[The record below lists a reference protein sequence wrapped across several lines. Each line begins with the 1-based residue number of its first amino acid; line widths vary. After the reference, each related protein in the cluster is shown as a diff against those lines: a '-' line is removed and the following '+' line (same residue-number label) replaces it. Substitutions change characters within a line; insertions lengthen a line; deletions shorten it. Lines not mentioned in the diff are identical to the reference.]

1 MERIEIV
8 SSLDSPFVIPE
19 TYSRGM
25 KCAQSVRVCSPW
37 VEKPFVHLMK
47 RAIQKGASVDF
58 LIKRPDSVDATFRA
72 MEALEADG
80 KESQWNIDV
89 ICVPYLHAKFAIVDE
104 KNIFFGSANATN
116 GGLYNNVEILT
127 AFYDMPSVANRF
139 VQIFESMKKQN
150 RNLPWEIVRDFH
162 GSSVNR
168 TLVESAIKYL
178 KEMPDKDSHVAILN
192 LHLRKHG
199 FDFNSAKEG
208 IEQMLRY
215 GYLYSPRED
224 YVRLVPKYE

>member
-25 KCAQSVRVCSPW
+25 KYAKKLRICSPW

-47 RAIQKGASVDF
+47 GAIQKGASVDF

-72 MEALEADG
+72 MEALETDS
-80 KESQWNIDV
+80 KELHWNTDV
-89 ICVPYLHAKFAIVDE
+89 VCVPYLHAKFAIVDE
-104 KNIFFGSANATN
+104 KSIFFGSANATN
-116 GGLYNNVEILT
+116 GGLYNNVEVLT
-127 AFYDMPSVANRF
+127 AFYDMPSVADRF
-139 VQIFESMKKQN
+139 IQIFESMKKQH
-150 RNLPWEIVRDFH
+150 RNLRWELVRDFN
-162 GSSVNR
+162 GSSINR
-168 TLVESAIKYL
+168 MLLEFAIEYLRRLPNKESHL
-178 KEMPDKDSHVAILN
+178 AILN
-192 LHLRKHG
+192 SHLRKHG
-199 FDFNSAKEG
+199 FDFDLAKEG

-224 YVRLVPKYE
+224 YVKLVPKYE